1 MKCIGAQKRVND
13 AKLARL
19 GFVRRALTRKTYM
32 ASNVLLCSHYWRL
45 FGLSS
50 STTGGVPI
58 LVMREGA
65 NRSRGREAQHNNIMA
80 AKVVAESVRSALG
93 PKGMDK
99 MLVDSFGD
107 VTITSDG
114 RTILDEMDVQ
124 HPAAKMLVEVAKT
137 QDKEAGDG
145 TTSAVIIAGELL
157 SRAEELIDKN
167 IHPTVI
173 IDGYRKAADKALVTL
188 EKIAIPIDL
197 KSTEYLKKAAS
208 TSMGSKLVA
217 EYKDYLADLAVKA
230 MMAVVEKQAD
240 GTFRADVDDV
250 KVEKK
255 TGESL
260 KETSLISGIVL
271 DKEIVHSGMPKRLEK
286 AKIALLDAS
295 LENEKPEMDAK
306 ISIESPEQIE
316 AFLNQEETMLK
327 DMVEKVL
334 ATGTNVVICQKGI
347 DDMAQHFLARKGV
360 IAIRRAKKSDMEKL
374 ARATG
379 AKIISSIDALAASD
393 LGYAALVEERKTGDD
408 KMTYIEGCKNP
419 KSVTLLIR
427 GGTQRMIAEAERS
440 IHDGLCVVKDLIE
453 DPRIVAGGSAPEM
466 EMANVIKKY
475 AQTVQGR
482 EQLAITI
489 FAESLEA
496 IATTLAENA
505 GLDTVDI
512 LSELRTRHQKGE
524 TWAGIDV
531 LAGKVE
537 DMTKIN
543 VYEPLAVKKQ
553 IIKSANEAASMILKI
568 DDVIASQKM
577 KSPPMPPGGGM
588 PGGMGGMG
596 GMSGGMM

>member
-1 MKCIGAQKRVND
+1 
-13 AKLARL
+13 
-19 GFVRRALTRKTYM
+19 
-32 ASNVLLCSHYWRL
+32 
-45 FGLSS
+45 
-50 STTGGVPI
+50 
-58 LVMREGA
+58 MREGA

-157 SRAEELIDKN
+157 SRAEDLIDKN
-167 IHPTVI
+167 IHQTVI
-173 IDGYRKAADKALVTL
+173 IDGYRKAADKALETL

-197 KSTEYLKKAAS
+197 KSTEYLKKAAA
-208 TSMGSKLVA
+208 TAMGSKIVA

-230 MMAVVEKQAD
+230 MLAVAEKQAD
-240 GTFRADVDDV
+240 GTYRADVDDV

-260 KETSLISGIVL
+260 KDTSLINGIVL

-295 LENEKPEMDAK
+295 MENEKPEMDAK
-306 ISIESPEQIE
+306 ITIESPEQIE
-316 AFLNQEETMLK
+316 SFLKEEETMLK
-327 DMVEKVL
+327 NMVEKVL
-334 ATGTNVVICQKGI
+334 ATGANVIVCQKGI
-347 DDMAQHFLARKGV
+347 DDMAQHFLSRRGV

-379 AKIISSIDALAASD
+379 AKIISSIDALTASD
-393 LGYAALVEERKTGDD
+393 LGYAALVEERRTGDD

-427 GGTQRMIAEAERS
+427 GGTQRMTAEAERS
-440 IHDGLCVVKDLIE
+440 LHDALCVVKDLVE
-453 DPRIVAGGSAPEM
+453 EPKIVAGGSAPEM
-466 EMANVIKKY
+466 EMASVLKKY
-475 AQTVQGR
+475 AQTVKGR
-482 EQLAITI
+482 EQLAII
-489 FAESLEA
+489 VFAESLEI

-505 GLDTVDI
+505 GVDPIDI

-537 DMTKIN
+537 DMTKVNI
-543 VYEPLAVKKQ
+543 YEPLAVKKQ
-553 IIKSANEAASMILKI
+553 IIKSANEVATMILKI
-568 DDVIASQKM
+568 DDVIALQKM

-596 GMSGGMM
+596 GMPGGMGGMGGMPGGMM

>member
-1 MKCIGAQKRVND
+1 M
-13 AKLARL
+13 
-19 GFVRRALTRKTYM
+19 
-32 ASNVLLCSHYWRL
+32 
-45 FGLSS
+45 SS

-58 LVMREGA
+58 RVIKEGSD
-65 NRSRGREAQHNNIMA
+65 RSRGREAQHNNIMA

-173 IDGYRKAADKALVTL
+173 IDGYRKAADKALETL

-230 MMAVVEKQAD
+230 MLAVAEKQAD
-240 GTFRADVDDV
+240 GTYRADVDDV

-260 KETSLISGIVL
+260 RDTSLINGIVL

-295 LENEKPEMDAK
+295 LENEKPEMDTK
-306 ISIESPEQIE
+306 ISIESPDQIE
-316 AFLNQEETMLK
+316 AFLKEEETMLRN
-327 DMVEKVL
+327 MVDKVL
-334 ATGTNVVICQKGI
+334 ASGANVVVCQKGI
-347 DDMAQHFLARKGV
+347 DDMAQHFMSRKGV

-379 AKIISSIDALAASD
+379 AKIISNIDALAASD
-393 LGYAALVEERKTGDD
+393 LGYAALVEERRTGDD

-427 GGTQRMIAEAERS
+427 GGTQRMTAEAERS
-440 IHDGLCVVKDLIE
+440 IHDALCVVKDLIE

-482 EQLAITI
+482 EQLAIII

-505 GLDTVDI
+505 GLDPVDI

-577 KSPPMPPGGGM
+577 KSPPMPPGG
-588 PGGMGGMG
+588 MGGMG
-596 GMSGGMM
+596 GMPGGMM